1 MIKKQE
7 TKTKFNIG
15 DALIVL
21 LALVC
26 LTTIIYRAFVI
37 KVVSDDEYTS
47 YTITYSIDAR
57 ELSFATEYMHNGD
70 LVEIFVEDEF
80 VALGN
85 FKGDVAKTL
94 LTEYTD
100 TAVDE
105 KNDYLMYGEISVKG
119 TLISTNQLKLE
130 NGVVISVGEGYL
142 FKSPIVQGKLGI
154 VSIVNDYKK

>member
-26 LTTIIYRAFVI
+26 LTSIIYRAFVV
-37 KVVSDDEYTS
+37 KVVSDEECTS

-57 ELSFATEYMHNGD
+57 ELSFATEYMVNGD
-70 LVEIFVEDEF
+70 LVEIYVEDEY
-80 VALGN
+80 VTLGN
-85 FKGDVAKTL
+85 FKGDVAKTI

-100 TAVDE
+100 TAANE
-105 KNDYLMYGEISVKG
+105 KNDYLLYGEISVKG
-119 TLISTNQLKLE
+119 TLISENQFKLDS
-130 NGVVISVGEGYL
+130 GVVITVGEGYL
-142 FKSPIVQGKLGI
+142 FKSSNVEGKLGI